1 MAKRAFIG
9 ILFRCCKVYGRAYIN
24 RDRSAYEA
32 RCPRCMLPVSV
43 KISRQ
48 GSKGR
53 FFSTD

>member
-9 ILFRCCKVYGRAYIN
+9 ILFRCCNVYGRAYIN

-32 RCPRCMLPVSV
+32 RCPRCMVPITV

-53 FFSTD
+53 FFSIE